1 MRKRLCSQPRTG
13 PRTRQLLRMSGG
25 APVRL
30 QAADRVFLSD
40 LARVGIIDA
49 GTASHAH
56 YGHLKNGASRSL
68 LRLERAGLITTA
80 WVRTQQSR
88 FQVWSF
94 ASREMA
100 QAWGGVLPVMG
111 ATRSVFHEWL
121 VAKLYFELGCPA
133 DYRVASAF
141 SSIDIKLCGSMRPD
155 AMYTSGE
162 GEVVFVEADSGHYTR
177 AQIRAKMSRW
187 QGMKQIWGQ
196 PVNASAPI
204 PQLANIAVI
213 RV

>member
-1 MRKRLCSQPRTG
+1 MR
-13 PRTRQLLRMSGG
+13 LL
-25 APVRL
+25 
-30 QAADRVFLSD
+30 QADRVFLRD
-40 LARVGIIDA
+40 LSRVGLIDA
-49 GTASHAH
+49 GTASRVH
-56 YGHLKNGASRSL
+56 YGHLKNGAARSL
-68 LRLERAGLITTA
+68 ARLERAGLITTST
-80 WVRTQQSR
+80 VRTQNER

-94 ASREMA
+94 ASREIA

-141 SSIDIKLCGSMRPD
+141 SSIDMKLCGSMRPD

-177 AQIRAKMSRW
+177 AQIRAKMGRW

-204 PQLANIAVI
+204 PSLDNIDVI